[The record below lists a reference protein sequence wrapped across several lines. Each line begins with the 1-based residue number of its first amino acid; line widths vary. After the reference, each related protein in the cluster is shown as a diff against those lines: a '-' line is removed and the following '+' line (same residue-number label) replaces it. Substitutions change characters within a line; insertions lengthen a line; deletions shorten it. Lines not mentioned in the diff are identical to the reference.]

1 LLLTLLVIEAAL
13 VVSLREFG
21 WFETGTGLRWL
32 GCLAAA
38 IVPLVMAAVVLFR
51 DRFRF
56 NLRSLLVAMALV
68 ATFLFITVRP
78 LQNAISSRRASQSML
93 ATGATLHTVS
103 TFDNVYTK
111 LNYDPRLP
119 VKVRPVNQE
128 LPFWLRPLAG
138 GLQKVPVDDSVKE
151 IWLTGDEQIAQ
162 LCREPGAFRI
172 LERISIIGQDISK
185 AHLEILRQT
194 LPEFTH
200 LTDIHLS
207 EFDVSPSWLRSLSSI
222 RTLVLWRERQR
233 APTRLSDEQLH
244 AVATLP
250 ELRVLMIYG
259 YAATDANIE
268 ILSGSK
274 TLKHLIL
281 RQTAVTESGR
291 RQLELALPDCVV
303 YRN

>member
-13 VVSLREFG
+13 VVSLRAFG
-21 WFETGTGLRWL
+21 WFETGTGLRWIA
-32 GCLAAA
+32 CLAAA
-38 IVPLVMAAVVLFR
+38 ILPLVMAAVVLLR
-51 DRFRF
+51 HRFRF
-56 NLRSLLVAMALV
+56 TLRTLLVAMALV

-78 LQNAISSRRASQSML
+78 LQNAISSRRASRLML

-119 VKVRPVNQE
+119 VKFRPVNQE
-128 LPFWLRPLAG
+128 LPFWLLPLAG
-138 GLQKVPVDDSVKE
+138 GLQKVPGDDAVKE
-151 IWLTGDEQIAQ
+151 IWLTSDEQIAQ
-162 LCREPGAFRI
+162 LCREPAAFRN

-185 AHLEILRQT
+185 AHLATVRHT
-194 LPEFTH
+194 LPEFAR

-207 EFDVSPSWLRSLSSI
+207 EFDVPPDWLRSLSSI

-233 APTRLSDEQLH
+233 APTRLSDEQLR

-250 ELRVLMIYG
+250 ELRMLMILG
-259 YAATDANIE
+259 YSTTDADIQ

-281 RQTAVTESGR
+281 KQTLVTESGR